1 MVTIL
6 GYYTQLW
13 WGEVNLIKH
22 VMESIKNHNKEMD

>member
-1 MVTIL
+1 MVTIS

-13 WGEVNLIKH
+13 WVGDNLIKH